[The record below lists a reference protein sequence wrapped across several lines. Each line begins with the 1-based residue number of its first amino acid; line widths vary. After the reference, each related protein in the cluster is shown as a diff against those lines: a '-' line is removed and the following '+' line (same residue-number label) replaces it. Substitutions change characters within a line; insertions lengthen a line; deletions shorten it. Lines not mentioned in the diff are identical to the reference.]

1 MIDIRQEGDCS
12 SPGAAATA
20 VTAAERPDVFR
31 PQVQEVQTLWDSA
44 VTHRT
49 REGEEMPT
57 PPVFTDWRSFVNYLR
72 MLVDLFNETVD
83 KLA

>member
-20 VTAAERPDVFR
+20 ATAAER

-57 PPVFTDWRSFVNYLR
+57 PPAFTDWRSFVNYLR